1 MHVEPIKPTLKAPG
15 AKRLK
20 LKHDGLLSSFAF
32 NFSSRRYSKARA
44 SASAAEAAA
53 DGEARGTL
61 EGQLSEAAAREE
73 ALGEQ
78 LEGLRAVGA
87 CQILLSFATSY
98 DVIQPET
105 TRDFSMR

>member
-1 MHVEPIKPTLKAPG
+1 M
-15 AKRLK
+15 K